1 MSIRDVRKYHMRM
14 TADYKELKDTL
25 KKLESEITPESS
37 KNAIQSLDT
46 IKKQVAVVE
55 ENFNRINYI
64 MYLLDIPQRKKKQQ
78 RWEAQN
84 KKKID
89 SIPEKDRLDN
99 IHNENKNMIKSL
111 NEYI

>member
-1 MSIRDVRKYHMRM
+1 MSIKDVRKYHMRM
-14 TADYKELKDTL
+14 TADYKELKNTL

-37 KNAIQSLDT
+37 KNALQAIDV

-64 MYLLDIPQRKKKQQ
+64 IYLLDMPQRKKKKQ
-78 RWEAQN
+78 RWENQN

-89 SIPEKDRLDN
+89 SIPEKDRLDGV
-99 IHNENKNMIKSL
+99 HDENKNMIKSL